1 MKHVETQRLLLKIHR
16 NHLNSYWTPIEL
28 PLFLGVA
35 PLARLKEKTSEALK
49 GVEPGRT
56 TPNKGWFANPI
67 PLMLNNVE

>member
-1 MKHVETQRLLLKIHR
+1 M
-16 NHLNSYWTPIEL
+16 EL

>member
-1 MKHVETQRLLLKIHR
+1 MLKPSVCCWKSIAII
-16 NHLNSYWTPIEL
+16 WTPIEL